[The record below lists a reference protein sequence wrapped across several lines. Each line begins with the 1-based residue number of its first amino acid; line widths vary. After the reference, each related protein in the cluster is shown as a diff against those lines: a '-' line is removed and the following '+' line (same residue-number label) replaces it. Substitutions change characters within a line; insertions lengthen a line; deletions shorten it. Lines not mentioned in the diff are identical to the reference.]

1 MVTKVNKNTTASS
14 VPYSPVYSPGMKRSV
29 NIQDCLSNNCLQQLQ
44 ELYRIYTIIHQK
56 VKLHND
62 LLTYKINLAIF
73 TKQYKNLQKQLTKK
87 DINIIKRFSSSEV
100 LIRDYMR
107 PVIKCAIENCN
118 SELKQWLLFQI
129 NDFSKYKGITKM
141 SKSTLKQSKSEIEKH
156 MTVDNVQ
163 KTLIYFPSL
172 MLQLFSLPQYDDM

>member
-1 MVTKVNKNTTASS
+1 MVTKGNKNTTVSS
-14 VPYSPVYSPGMKRSV
+14 VPYSPGMKRSL
-29 NIQDCLSNNCLQQLQ
+29 NIQECLSNNCLQQLQ

-118 SELKQWLLFQI
+118 SDLKQWLLYEI
-129 NDFSKYKGITKM
+129 NFILKNYKNLTKM
-141 SKSTLKQSKSEIEKH
+141 SKSTLKQSKSKIEKH
-156 MTVDNVQ
+156 MTVDNVHN
-163 KTLIYFPSL
+163 TLLYFPSL
-172 MLQLFSLPQYDDM
+172 MSQLFSLPQYDDM